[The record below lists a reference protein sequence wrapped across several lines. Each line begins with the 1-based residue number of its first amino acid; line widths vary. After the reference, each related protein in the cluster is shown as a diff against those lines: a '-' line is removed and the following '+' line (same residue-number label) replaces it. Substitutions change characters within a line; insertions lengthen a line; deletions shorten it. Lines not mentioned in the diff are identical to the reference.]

1 VGGAVVLW
9 DAATGKKLAPTLLAD
24 TAKVTDVAFDGTIK
38 LWFTAGLRQE
48 GPRLPSDADSTAAAA
63 FEPDGEGL
71 VVVDD
76 RGGAVTWPTSP
87 AP

>member
-48 GPRLPSDADSTAAAA
+48 GAAAA
-63 FEPDGEGL
+63 
-71 VVVDD
+71 V
-76 RGGAVTWPTSP
+76 RR
-87 AP
+87 